1 MNSPRPKLST
11 MAERWLTGY
20 VRQQTLLG
28 LAGAVASLLC
38 GIVVL
43 FITYW
48 LVLMLMWLFFDWLA
62 PSSQSKTMATWIVMG
77 LLFVAYGTANWQHLD
92 NLQFESRGRLCSARV
107 AGNIT
112 GSSFMN
118 LAAGPQTAHSF
129 VKIISVTLLLGPGLV
144 VTCGR
149 LLVRTLRLARLDT
162 DACARLIA
170 AVLKAGRKVPLEE
183 LAGKHPNVDWERV
196 LPQLCLIDGVVIL
209 RSEPVGV
216 VVTDGLREA
225 IAEWRGRRE
234 KDQ

>member
-1 MNSPRPKLST
+1 LLS
-11 MAERWLTGY
+11 
-20 VRQQTLLG
+20 V
-28 LAGAVASLLC
+28 AGSVASLLC

-48 LVLMLMWLFFDWLA
+48 LVLMLMWMFFDWLA
-62 PSSQSKTMATWIVMG
+62 PSPHAKTMATWIVMG

-92 NLQFESRGRLCSARV
+92 NLQFESRGRLWSARM

-149 LLVRTLRLARLDT
+149 LLVRALRLTRLDT
-162 DACARLIA
+162 ESCAKLIA
-170 AVLKAGRKVPLEE
+170 AVLKAARKVPLEE
-183 LAGKHPNVDWERV
+183 LAEKHPQVDWERI

-216 VVTDGLREA
+216 VITDGLRET

-234 KDQ
+234 DDQ